1 MGNYKHRVVLTGLG
15 VVAPNGLDRESFY
28 QALCEGVSG
37 LGPVD
42 LIDMSAYRTQIAG
55 EVKRD
60 FADAA
65 AAHNFDRTVSLAF
78 QALDEALADSG
89 LTAEDLTK
97 MGPRAGLAFATSLGG
112 NSRMM
117 EHIKEELAGTAP
129 NPQWLADLNFFTNFV
144 ARRAGIRGI
153 ASTTASACAAGTA
166 SAGLAIDAIRF
177 GRADLMILGGADPL
191 TDLSIGGFHSLK
203 SLSPNGSKPF
213 DRERDGLVIGEAS
226 AVMVLERLDHAL
238 ARGAHIYAEIL
249 GYGISNDAHHITS
262 PDPEGGGAIRAMR
275 MALADAGLEPHQV
288 DYINAHGT
296 STLVNDKM
304 ELGAIRE
311 VFGDHAY
318 RVAISS
324 TKSMTGHCLG
334 AAGSIE
340 LAACVLAID
349 RGLIPPTATLE
360 EPEESFE
367 GFRLIKRKGV
377 RAEVKVAMSNS
388 FAFAGNSACIL
399 IGRYDGEQSA

>member
-1 MGNYKHRVVLTGLG
+1 M
-15 VVAPNGLDRESFY
+15 
-28 QALCEGVSG
+28 
-37 LGPVD
+37 
-42 LIDMSAYRTQIAG
+42 
-55 EVKRD
+55 KRD

-65 AAHNFDRTVSLAF
+65 AEHNSDRTVSLAF

-89 LTAEDLTK
+89 LTAEDLAK
-97 MGPRAGLAFATSLGG
+97 KGPRAGLAFATSLGG

-117 EHIKEELAGTAP
+117 EYIKEELAGESP
-129 NPQWLADLNFFTNFV
+129 DPQWLADLNFFTNFV
-144 ARRAGIRGI
+144 ARRSGIRGI
-153 ASTTASACAAGTA
+153 VSTTASACAAGTA
-166 SAGLAIDAIRF
+166 SAGLAIDSIRF
-177 GRADLMILGGADPL
+177 GRVDVMILGGADPL

-226 AVMVLERLDHAL
+226 SVMVLERLDHAL

-275 MALADAGLEPHQV
+275 MALEDAGLEPHQV

-304 ELGAIRE
+304 ELGAIRA
-311 VFGDHAY
+311 VFGDHAHS
-318 RVAISS
+318 VAISS

-340 LAACVLAID
+340 LAACVLAVD
-349 RGLIPPTATLE
+349 RGLVPPTATLE
-360 EPEESFE
+360 QPEESFE
-367 GFRLIKRKGV
+367 DFHLIKKKGV
-377 RAEVKVAMSNS
+377 TADVKVAMSNS
-388 FAFAGNSACIL
+388 FAFQATPRAS
-399 IGRYDGEQSA
+399 